1 MLIDWFTVVAQAIN
15 FLILVW
21 LMKRYLYGPILHAI
35 DQREKKIA
43 AELADADSK
52 REEAKRERDEF
63 ERKNEEFEQQR
74 TELLNQLTDEVA
86 AERARLMD
94 DATKAADLLASQR
107 REALETE
114 QRDLGD
120 EIRQRTHREVFALT
134 RKTLKDLASVDL
146 EGQICDVFTGRLRSL
161 NGEVKT
167 EFTAASEDGKQAIRV
182 RSAFDLPTKQRLQI
196 QKVLNET
203 MAADVPVQYEVE
215 PELISGIELTVN
227 GKKMAWSVKGYLE
240 GAENRAEK

>member
-1 MLIDWFTVVAQAIN
+1 MLIDSFTVVAQAIN

-94 DATKAADLLASQR
+94 DATKAADLLAAKR

-114 QRDLGD
+114 QHDLGE

-134 RKTLKDLASVDL
+134 RKTLRDLASVDL

-161 NGEVKT
+161 NGEVNR
-167 EFTAASEDGKQAIRV
+167 EFAAALDDGQQAIRV
-182 RSAFDLPTKQRLQI
+182 RSAFDLPTEQRLQI
-196 QKVLNET
+196 QKALNDT
-203 MAADVPVQYEVE
+203 MSAEVPVQYEIE

-227 GKKMAWSVKGYLE
+227 GKKMAWSVKWYVDDVE
-240 GAENRAEK
+240 TKAK